1 MRTRR
6 VVGARREVSEST
18 VRCPTRAASIT
29 ATECLACS
37 DCLGA
42 VTTSTGTYLRC
53 QHPAAHHAALVEMMR
68 QPLFSSAAD
77 RTPLLDV
84 MTGDVVCVGQDLGLA
99 ELTELFLEL
108 DIGGAPV
115 VDDECRP
122 LGVVSR
128 SDLIAVS
135 DRSATVASIMMAMA
149 FTLPET
155 ATLSRAAAL
164 MAFEGV
170 HRIPVVSAE
179 GRVVGIIS
187 SLDIARWLAQ
197 NDGYIAPGS
206 PAHVRTDADED
217 R

>member
-6 VVGARREVSEST
+6 VVGARREMSEST
-18 VRCPTRAASIT
+18 VRCPARDASIP
-29 ATECLACS
+29 ATECLSCGDS
-37 DCLGA
+37 LGA
-42 VTTSTGTYLRC
+42 MSSSTGTYLHCSHR
-53 QHPAAHHAALVEMMR
+53 AAQYAALVDVMR

-77 RTPLLDV
+77 RTPLSDV
-84 MTGDVVCVGQDLGLA
+84 MTVDVVCVAPDLCLA
-99 ELTELFLEL
+99 DLTELFLEMN
-108 DIGGAPV
+108 IGGAPV
-115 VDDECRP
+115 VDDDCRP

-135 DRSATVASIMMAMA
+135 DRSASVASIMMPMA

-170 HRIPVVSAE
+170 HRIPVVSAD
-179 GRVVGIIS
+179 GRVVGIVS

-206 PAHVRTDADED
+206 TALVPADGDD
-217 R
+217 DQ

>member
-6 VVGARREVSEST
+6 VVGARRETSESA
-18 VRCPTRAASIT
+18 VFCPPRDASIPG
-29 ATECLACS
+29 TECLACS
-37 DCLGA
+37 DSLG
-42 VTTSTGTYLRC
+42 VVSSSTGTYIRC
-53 QHPAAHHAALVEMMR
+53 THPAAQHAALVEMMR

-77 RTPLLDV
+77 RTPLSDV
-84 MTGDVVCVGQDLGLA
+84 MTGDVVCVEPDLGLA
-99 ELTELFLEL
+99 DLTELLLEL
-108 DIGGAPV
+108 HIGGAPV

-135 DRSATVASIMMAMA
+135 DRSATVASIMMPMA

-155 ATLSRAAAL
+155 ASLSRAAAL

-170 HRIPVVSAE
+170 HRIPVVSSD
-179 GRVVGIIS
+179 GRVVGIVS

-206 PAHVRTDADED
+206 TVLVPTEADDD